1 MPGLPQGKAGEI
13 ERMKKE
19 AEMHAEEDRKARE
32 KADKVN
38 MADSLIFQTEK
49 QLKEW
54 GDKLEQGTRE
64 NIDTALEALKKS
76 HKEEN
81 VAQIEKDAEALNAAL
96 QKAGEEIYKNQQAAG
111 ADAGQQQAQGD
122 AGASSQAKGG
132 DNVQDVDFEEVK

>member
-1 MPGLPQGKAGEI
+1 
-13 ERMKKE
+13 MKKE

-122 AGASSQAKGG
+122 ADASSQAKGG